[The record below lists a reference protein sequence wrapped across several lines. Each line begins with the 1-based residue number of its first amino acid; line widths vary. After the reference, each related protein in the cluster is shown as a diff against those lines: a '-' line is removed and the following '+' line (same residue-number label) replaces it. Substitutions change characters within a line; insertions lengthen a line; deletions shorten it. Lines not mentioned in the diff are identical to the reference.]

1 MDRKI
6 IDLDQGWDYMQKG
19 ITKLKNILEGLPE
32 KPFCSEEYIMLYTYP
47 FCGTELLLTFFVVDK
62 LDYIFEVFSN
72 FVIA

>member
-1 MDRKI
+1 MERKI

-47 FCGTELLLTFFVVDK
+47 FSGIDLKSL
-62 LDYIFEVFSN
+62 SN
-72 FVIA
+72 LCNVIVADINNRISLILS